1 MKSQLNIFLPLIIMA
16 LFISC
21 NDMTNKV
28 NDSLDKLNSKAQ
40 NLDSLLNK
48 EVNKVMLLDS
58 IIV

>member
-1 MKSQLNIFLPLIIMA
+1 MA

-48 EVNKVMLLDS
+48 EVNKVMVLDS